1 MKNDELVAFLNT
13 HIQKKEDLIERYMRV
28 GEKIEE
34 INKPLINLKNQ
45 TNIFFKKNNFPI
57 GMLYRGRELKMI
69 GSQKKYINGNLFW
82 IDKLKKGATVKFPN
96 IINLLK
102 ENNYSLDL
110 LEFVQQIEITKESIV
125 NQKPSL
131 VTEITNINKLF
142 LAFDEIQPNFKSS
155 EWFLNTGF

>member
-1 MKNDELVAFLNT
+1 
-13 HIQKKEDLIERYMRV
+13 
-28 GEKIEE
+28 
-34 INKPLINLKNQ
+34 
-45 TNIFFKKNNFPI
+45 
-57 GMLYRGRELKMI
+57 MI

-82 IDKLKKGATVKFPN
+82 VDKLKKGATVKFPN

-102 ENNYSLDL
+102 ENNYSVDL

-142 LAFDEIQPNFKSS
+142 LSFDEIQPSFKSS